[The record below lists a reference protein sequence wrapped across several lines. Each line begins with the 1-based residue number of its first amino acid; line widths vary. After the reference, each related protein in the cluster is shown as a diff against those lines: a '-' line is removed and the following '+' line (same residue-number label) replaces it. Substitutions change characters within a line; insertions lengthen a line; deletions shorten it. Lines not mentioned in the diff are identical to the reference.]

1 MIVGAVLTAVL
12 AIVAWNELGQTAIVP
27 CGAVAG
33 LVVGLTSQHPDRSLL
48 EGAKSGAL
56 GATLFV
62 ATVALVGAYRYRV
75 IGFGFAVDWGL
86 FTGFAMIIMVLPLF
100 MIEGAVVAP
109 ITQKLRGVAET
120 ALKETAG

>member
-1 MIVGAVLTAVL
+1 MNRSLIVGAVLTAAF
-12 AIVAWNELGQTAIVP
+12 AIVAWNEFGRTAIVP

-33 LVVGLTSQHPDRSLL
+33 VVVGLTGRTPGRSLL
-48 EGAKSGAL
+48 DGAKSGAL

-62 ATVALVGAYRYRV
+62 AAVALVGAYRYRV

-109 ITQKLRGVAET
+109 VVQKIRGIVET
-120 ALKETAG
+120 P